1 MEAIP
6 LTGSWTVHPNND
18 YKNFP
23 DLVLS
28 ETYIKYQQFKRQRMI
43 SARDTRDG
51 NHQEFDDMPFLKFY
65 EILKKADDQYVA
77 PRKNEQ
83 DTSINLGTVR
93 DKDTALVEYAMKYD
107 FEAVAQAYDDMNEI
121 MEQMA
126 EVGEDMV
133 RKSKLMEDYRAKAK
147 LIYRSMVA
155 FGTAMVEDQH
165 IERWQ
170 LVKEFANGD
179 RRLGSVASEWTE
191 RLTKIEDGCQARL
204 WDLRQI
210 YFGDIRKFFLNGPQ
224 GQPYIFTVRYE
235 SYDVCK
241 QLFGDFDRWAYVPN
255 TVVLTP
261 EISSTATYSAFWTLR
276 PVSMN
281 YVEIVT
287 YYDPVANEFSLT
299 LNGIEMMPILE
310 KKVIGRDGQE
320 KSYISGFPLT
330 AVSPSGAIPFAK
342 FDLEPMHDFVYSK
355 AQPAKMRVAADV
367 ENMLVKLMLGM
378 MKQKAK
384 PTMGNMSGRNFG
396 PEVTDPATVIN
407 DIRDSDLFPVL
418 PNFQGAQPADFSF
431 FELMK
436 KELDKNS
443 LERSFQGMDSPSPQ
457 DETATA
463 DMNNF
468 KAQSLKVAALFDGI
482 IYGEN
487 QLAWLRTYNIAA
499 NWTKPIDTRIDSF
512 KKTVTSI
519 YRTVSMPSEIAGGQK
534 ATKKIV
540 FSRDTTRGIS
550 DADEAKAMKNGRSLR
565 SEKVHQE
572 ELDAEKKNGGV
583 PTRIAYLHPDQY
595 ASAKIEWFYSHVPV
609 PNGSDPLA
617 YMLFAKQISDATA
630 FFGPQSLN
638 VKRLKHKFAMKTGE
652 DFDDWFLGDQ
662 ELAQANAA
670 ANANAPA
677 TDALPPSTPNPAAKP
692 GANTKAPPP
701 GAPNPGGMAVGSF
714 MQGKAPAFGIK

>member
-1 MEAIP
+1 MDAVP
-6 LTGSWTVHPNND
+6 LTGAWTVHPNND
-18 YKNFP
+18 NKNFP
-23 DLVLS
+23 DLILS
-28 ETYIKYQQFKRQRMI
+28 ETYQKYQSFKRQRMI

-51 NHQEFDDMPFLKFY
+51 NHQEFDDMPFLIY
-65 EILKKADDQYVA
+65 YDLLKKADDQYVA
-77 PRKNEQ
+77 PRKNAQ

-93 DKDTALVEYAMKYD
+93 DKDTALLEYAMKYD
-107 FEAVAQAYDDMNEI
+107 FEAVAQAYDDTNE
-121 MEQMA
+121 MLEQMS
-126 EVGEDMV
+126 EVGEDLV

-147 LIYRSMVA
+147 LIYRSMIA
-155 FGTAMVEDQH
+155 FGTAMVEDMH

-170 LVKEFANGD
+170 LVKDFANG
-179 RRLGSVASEWTE
+179 LPVGSVQSEWTE
-191 RLTKIEDGCQARL
+191 RKVKIEDGCQSKL
-204 WDLRQI
+204 WDLRKI

-224 GQPYIFTVRYE
+224 GQPYMFSVEYE

-241 QLFGDFDRWAYVPN
+241 QLFGDWDRWAYVPN

-261 EISSTATYSAFWTLR
+261 EVSSTATYSAFWTLR

-281 YVEIVT
+281 YVEIIR

-310 KKVIGRDGQE
+310 KQITGSDGAP

-396 PEVTDPATVIN
+396 PEITDPATVIN

-443 LERSFQGMDSPSPQ
+443 IERSFQGMDSPSPQ

-482 IYGEN
+482 TYGEN
-487 QLAWLRTYNIAA
+487 QLAWLRTYNIAR
-499 NWTKPIDTRIDSF
+499 NWTKPIDMRVDQF
-512 KKTVTSI
+512 KKNMENV
-519 YRTVSMPSEIAGGQK
+519 YRTVSMPSEVSGGQK

-540 FSRDTTRGIS
+540 FSRDTTRGVPQKNE
-550 DADEAKAMKNGRSLR
+550 DAALEDGRSLR

-572 ELDAEKKNGGV
+572 EMDAEKKNGGV
-583 PTRIAYLHPDQY
+583 PVRIAYLHPDQY

-617 YMLFAKQISDATA
+617 YMLFAKQINDATL

-670 ANANAPA
+670 LGPGGAAPPN
-677 TDALPPSTPNPAAKP
+677 TMPNPAAKP
-692 GANTKAPPP
+692 GANTSAPPP
-701 GAPNPGGMAVGSF
+701 GAPNPGGMGVGSF